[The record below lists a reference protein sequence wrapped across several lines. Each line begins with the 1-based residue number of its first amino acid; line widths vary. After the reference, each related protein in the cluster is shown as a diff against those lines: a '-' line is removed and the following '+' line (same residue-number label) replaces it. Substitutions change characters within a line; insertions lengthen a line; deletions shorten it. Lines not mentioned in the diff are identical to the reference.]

1 MTVNNIQNLILK
13 MGESGCFY
21 LCYVKIAEK
30 NMRKNIDII
39 EKAYENI
46 AVGNIYFNFNDIND
60 PKNFYIENAEG
71 LLYNLTGRRWYV
83 TKEAP
88 DFIPDDKYFFW
99 VYKGRNKYGQLIYHA
114 ECEFFLP
121 IEPSA
126 NRKGWEPDSLRVC
139 VLR

>member
-60 PKNFYIENAEG
+60 PKNFFIESAEG
-71 LLYNLTGRRWYV
+71 LLYNLTGRRWRV
-83 TKEAP
+83 TKEDP
-88 DFIPDDKYFFW
+88 KFTPDDKYFFR
-99 VYKGRNKYGQLIYHA
+99 VYKTMDENDRLIYHA
-114 ECEFFLP
+114 ECDFFFP
-121 IEPSA
+121 VEPSA
-126 NRKGWEPDSLRVC
+126 RKKGWVEDGLRVC

>member
-21 LCYVKIAEK
+21 LCYVKIAER

-60 PKNFYIENAEG
+60 PKNFFIESAEG
-71 LLYNLTGRRWYV
+71 LLYNLTGRRWLV
-83 TKEAP
+83 TKEDP
-88 DFIPDDKYFFW
+88 DFIPGDKYFFR
-99 VYKGRNKYGQLIYHA
+99 VYKTMDENDRLIYHA
-114 ECEFFLP
+114 ESEHFFP
-121 IEPSA
+121 VVPSA
-126 NRKGWEPDSLRVC
+126 KRKGWVEDGLRVC

>member
-21 LCYVKIAEK
+21 LCYVRIAER

-46 AVGNIYFNFNDIND
+46 AVGNIYFNFNNIND
-60 PKNFYIENAEG
+60 PKNFYIENAGG
-71 LLYNLTGRRWYV
+71 LLYNLTGRRWRV
-83 TKEAP
+83 TKESK
-88 DFIPDDKYFFW
+88 DFIPNDNNFFR
-99 VYKGRNKYGQLIYHA
+99 VYKTMDENDRLIYHA
-114 ECEFFLP
+114 ESEHFFP

-126 NRKGWEPDSLRVC
+126 RKKGWAEDGLRVC
-139 VLR
+139 VLL

>member
-21 LCYVKIAEK
+21 LCYVKIAEM
-30 NMRKNIDII
+30 NIRKNIDII

-46 AVGNIYFNFNDIND
+46 AVGNIYFNFNNIND
-60 PKNFYIENAEG
+60 PKNFFIESAEG
-71 LLYNLTGRRWYV
+71 LLYNLTGRRWRV
-83 TKEAP
+83 TKEDP
-88 DFIPDDKYFFW
+88 GFIPNDKYFFR
-99 VYKGRNKYGQLIYHA
+99 VYKTMDENDRLIYHA
-114 ECEFFLP
+114 ESEHFFP

-126 NRKGWEPDSLRVC
+126 RKKRWVEDGLRVC

>member
-1 MTVNNIQNLILK
+1 MTINNIQNLILK
-13 MGESGCFY
+13 MGESSCFY
-21 LCYVKIAEK
+21 LCYVKIAER

-60 PKNFYIENAEG
+60 PKNFFVENAEG

-83 TKEAP
+83 TKESP
-88 DFIPDDKYFFW
+88 DFIPKDNYFFW
-99 VYKGRNKYGQLIYHA
+99 VYKGRDKNGNLIYHA
-114 ECEFFLP
+114 ECDFFFP

-126 NRKGWEPDSLRVC
+126 KRKGWKPDSLRVC